1 MVRAILPYVV
11 GLAIAV
17 ALFTI
22 TGHLDYTPRAG
33 QLGPDTWPRLVI
45 GLMALTCLFEIVRAV
60 RGKNEARGVSAAL
73 EEAGQEDN
81 EEPRFP
87 LLLAGGI
94 VRVVVYAV
102 LVPLLGF
109 LLATFL
115 FIAAFMYVGRYRN
128 HLAAWA
134 TSAAIT
140 VLIGTL
146 FLRIAYVSLPRGVPP
161 FDRITD
167 VFFLIPG
174 V

>member
-1 MVRAILPYVV
+1 MVRAMLPYVV

-17 ALFTI
+17 ALFII

-33 QLGPDTWPRLVI
+33 QLGPETWPRLVI
-45 GLMALTCLFEIVRAV
+45 GLMALTCLFEIVRAAV
-60 RGKNEARGVSAAL
+60 RGKNGARGLSASL

-94 VRVVVYAV
+94 GLVVVYAV

-115 FIAAFMYVGRYRN
+115 FIAAFMYVGR
-128 HLAAWA
+128 
-134 TSAAIT
+134 
-140 VLIGTL
+140 
-146 FLRIAYVSLPRGVPP
+146 
-161 FDRITD
+161 
-167 VFFLIPG
+167 
-174 V
+174 